1 MSFQIVMPKA
11 GLTMVEGTISEW
23 KVVEGASVNKGD
35 VLMEYENEK
44 NTIECV
50 ALSSGILHIIAKEG
64 DTIAVGEP
72 IGELAES
79 QAEYAAMTGAV
90 LAVTPVVSAPPVTIV
105 SHAVPTVSTV
115 AASETGS
122 VARTDGRVRA
132 TGLAKKMAREAGVN
146 IADVL
151 PSGGPDGARIVAKD
165 VTAYLE
171 AKKNAPVPAANP
183 IAATASMVED
193 EITEIPWTGVRKA
206 IARNLFNS
214 LQQSAQCT
222 ATSEMDVTALLAL
235 RQKLVDQ
242 QEFLGCKITVND
254 LLCMAVAKM
263 LVKHPIAN
271 ATFDGKTLF
280 SHKHVNLS
288 VAIATEE
295 GLMVPVV
302 KHADTLSLV
311 ALSKAIKD
319 LGTRAKEKKLR
330 DGEQSG
336 GTFTVSNVG
345 MFPIDM
351 STPIINLPEVAIMG
365 FGRTTKKPV
374 YIDGAFV
381 PRDML
386 CCYLTFDH
394 RVVDGLE
401 VGRIFKDMQQLIE
414 HPELITV

>member
-1 MSFQIVMPKA
+1 
-11 GLTMVEGTISEW
+11 MVEGTISEW
-23 KVVEGASVNKGD
+23 KVMEGASVNKGD

-79 QAEYAAMTGAV
+79 QAEYAAMTG
-90 LAVTPVVSAPPVTIV
+90 
-105 SHAVPTVSTV
+105 TVSTATPAASVSQVDIVPAAASV
-115 AASETGS
+115 AAPTTGS
-122 VARTDGRVRA
+122 MVRADGRVRA
-132 TGLAKKMAREAGVN
+132 TGLAKKMAREAGIN

-151 PSGGPDGARIVAKD
+151 PTGGPDGARIIAKD
-165 VTAYLE
+165 VAAYLE
-171 AKKNAPVPAANP
+171 AKKNAPVPAVTS
-183 IAATASMVED
+183 IAAPVSTVED

-222 ATSEMDVTALLAL
+222 ATSEMDVTALLVL

-302 KHADTLSLV
+302 KRADTLSLV

-319 LGTRAKEKKLR
+319 LGTRAKDKKLR

-365 FGRTTKKPV
+365 FGRTTKKPI

-401 VGRIFKDMQQLIE
+401 VGRIFRDMQQLIE
-414 HPELITV
+414 HPELIIV

>member
-23 KVVEGASVNKGD
+23 KVAEGASVNKGD

-50 ALSSGILHIIAKEG
+50 ALASGILHILAREG
-64 DTIAVGEP
+64 DTIPVGEP

-79 QAEYAAMTGAV
+79 PAEYAAMAGPAPAV
-90 LAVTPVVSAPPVTIV
+90 RMPAVIAEPAPAI
-105 SHAVPTVSTV
+105 SVPTPAAAVSSSS
-115 AASETGS
+115 AA
-122 VARTDGRVRA
+122 VRPDGRVRA
-132 TGLAKKMAREAGVN
+132 TGLAKKIAREAGIN
-146 IADVL
+146 IADV
-151 PSGGPDGARIVAKD
+151 PATGGPDGTRIVAKD
-165 VTAYLE
+165 VTAHLQ
-171 AKKNAPVPAANP
+171 ATKNTAVAVVAETKPASVA
-183 IAATASMVED
+183 E
-193 EITEIPWTGVRKA
+193 EITEIPWTGIRKA

-214 LQQSAQCT
+214 LQQTAQCT
-222 ATSEMDVTALLAL
+222 ATCEMDVTELLAL

-242 QEFLGCKITVND
+242 QAFLGCKITVND

-302 KHADTLSLV
+302 KRADMLSLV
-311 ALSKAIKD
+311 ELSKAIKD
-319 LGTRAKEKKLR
+319 LGLRAKDKKLR

-401 VGRIFKDMQQLIE
+401 VGRIFKDMQLLIE
-414 HPELITV
+414 HPELITA

>member
-23 KVVEGASVNKGD
+23 KIAEGATVNKGD
-35 VLMEYENEK
+35 ILMEYENEK

-50 ALSSGILHIIAKEG
+50 ALAAGILHIVAQAGE
-64 DTIAVGEP
+64 TVPVGEA
-72 IGELAES
+72 IGVLAEN
-79 QAEYAAMTGAV
+79 QAEYAAITGTTSAAAPV
-90 LAVTPVVSAPPVTIV
+90 TVPSLPAAGLAVRA
-105 SHAVPTVSTV
+105 
-115 AASETGS
+115 
-122 VARTDGRVRA
+122 DGRVRA
-132 TGLAKKMAREAGVN
+132 TGLAKKMARQTGIN
-146 IADVL
+146 IADV
-151 PSGGPDGARIVAKD
+151 PSSGGPDGTRIVAKD

-171 AKKNAPVPAANP
+171 AGKNTAASVPETSDQ
-183 IAATASMVED
+183 ITA
-193 EITEIPWTGVRKA
+193 IPWTGIRKT
-206 IARNLFNS
+206 IARNMLNS

-222 ATSEMDVTALLAL
+222 ATCEMDVTELLAL
-235 RQKLVDQ
+235 RRKLVGQ
-242 QEFLGCKITVND
+242 QGFLGCKITVND

-263 LVKHPIAN
+263 LAKHPLTN

-288 VAIATEE
+288 VAVATEE
-295 GLMVPVV
+295 GLMAPVV

-311 ALSKAIKD
+311 ALSKAIRD
-319 LGTRAKEKKLR
+319 LGTRARDKKLR
-330 DGEQSG
+330 EGEQTG

-351 STPIINLPEVAIMG
+351 STPIINPPEVAIMG

-401 VGRIFKDMQQLIE
+401 VGRIFKDMQLLIE
-414 HPELITV
+414 HPELITA

>member
-90 LAVTPVVSAPPVTIV
+90 PAVTPVVSAPAVTIV
-105 SHAVPTVSTV
+105 SHAVPIVSTA
-115 AASETGS
+115 AASETGAA
-122 VARTDGRVRA
+122 VRADGRVRA

-146 IADVL
+146 IADIL

-165 VTAYLE
+165 VAAYLE
-171 AKKNAPVPAANP
+171 AKKSAPVPAINP
-183 IAATASMVED
+183 IAAPVSTVED

-263 LVKHPIAN
+263 LAKHPLAN

-302 KHADTLSLV
+302 KCADTLSLV

-365 FGRTTKKPV
+365 FGRTTKKPI

>member
-23 KVVEGASVNKGD
+23 KVAEGASVNKGD

-50 ALSSGILHIIAKEG
+50 ALSSGILHIIAKDG

-90 LAVTPVVSAPPVTIV
+90 SADTPVAIAPLATVTPA
-105 SHAVPTVSTV
+105 
-115 AASETGS
+115 AASATAPTTGAT
-122 VARTDGRVRA
+122 VRADGRVRA
-132 TGLAKKMAREAGVN
+132 TGLAKKMAREAGIN

-171 AKKNAPVPAANP
+171 SKKNAPVPAATP
-183 IAATASMVED
+183 IAPPESTVED
-193 EITEIPWTGVRKA
+193 EITEIPWVGVRKA

-263 LVKHPIAN
+263 LAKHPLAN

-365 FGRTTKKPV
+365 FGRTTKKPI

>member
-23 KVVEGASVNKGD
+23 KVMEGASVNKGD

-79 QAEYAAMTGAV
+79 QAEYAAMTG
-90 LAVTPVVSAPPVTIV
+90 
-105 SHAVPTVSTV
+105 TVSTATPAASVSQVDIVPAAASV
-115 AASETGS
+115 AAPTTGS
-122 VARTDGRVRA
+122 MVRADGRVRA
-132 TGLAKKMAREAGVN
+132 TGLAKKMAREAGIN

-151 PSGGPDGARIVAKD
+151 PTGGPDGARIIAKD
-165 VTAYLE
+165 VAAYLE
-171 AKKNAPVPAANP
+171 AKKNGPVPAVTS
-183 IAATASMVED
+183 IAAPVSTVED

-222 ATSEMDVTALLAL
+222 ATCEMDVTALLVL

-302 KHADTLSLV
+302 KRADTLSLV

-319 LGTRAKEKKLR
+319 LGTRAKDKKLR

-365 FGRTTKKPV
+365 FGRTTKKPI

>member
-23 KVVEGASVNKGD
+23 KAAEGASVNKGD

-50 ALSSGILHIIAKEG
+50 ALASGILHIIAQEG
-64 DTIAVGEP
+64 DTVPVGEP
-72 IGELAES
+72 IGALAES
-79 QAEYAAMTGAV
+79 QAEYAAMTGTAPAAALLTSV
-90 LAVTPVVSAPPVTIV
+90 PLAAAAAPATGVPLTTGAVSAAG
-105 SHAVPTVSTV
+105 SAVR
-115 AASETGS
+115 A
-122 VARTDGRVRA
+122 DGRVRA
-132 TGLAKKMAREAGVN
+132 TGLAKKIAREAGIN

-151 PSGGPDGARIVAKD
+151 PSGGPDGTRIVAKN
-165 VTAYLE
+165 VTAYL
-171 AKKNAPVPAANP
+171 ATRKNTAVAAVTAPVSVVEE
-183 IAATASMVED
+183 IA
-193 EITEIPWTGVRKA
+193 EIPWTGIRKT
-206 IARNLFNS
+206 IARNMLNS

-222 ATSEMDVTALLAL
+222 ATCEMDVTGLLAL
-235 RQKLVDQ
+235 RRKLVDQ
-242 QEFLGCKITVND
+242 QAFLGCKVTVND
-254 LLCMAVAKM
+254 LLCMAVTKM
-263 LVKHPIAN
+263 LVKHPITN

-288 VAIATEE
+288 VAVATED
-295 GLMVPVV
+295 GLMAPVV
-302 KHADTLSLV
+302 KRADTLSLV
-311 ALSKAIKD
+311 ELSKAIKD
-319 LGTRAKEKKLR
+319 LGTRAKDKKLR

-401 VGRIFKDMQQLIE
+401 VGRIFKDMQLLLE
-414 HPELITV
+414 HPELITA

>member
-90 LAVTPVVSAPPVTIV
+90 PAVTPVVSAPAVTIV
-105 SHAVPTVSTV
+105 SHAVPIVSTA
-115 AASETGS
+115 AASETGAA
-122 VARTDGRVRA
+122 VRTDGRVRA

-146 IADVL
+146 IADIL

-165 VTAYLE
+165 VAAYLE
-171 AKKNAPVPAANP
+171 AKKSAPVPAINP
-183 IAATASMVED
+183 IAAPVSTVED

-263 LVKHPIAN
+263 LAKHPLAN

-302 KHADTLSLV
+302 KCADTLSLV

-365 FGRTTKKPV
+365 FGRTTKKPI

>member
-23 KVVEGASVNKGD
+23 KVMEGASVNKGD

-79 QAEYAAMTGAV
+79 QAEYAAMTGTVSA
-90 LAVTPVVSAPPVTIV
+90 ATPAASVTPVVIV
-105 SHAVPTVSTV
+105 PAAASV
-115 AASETGS
+115 AAPITGYT
-122 VARTDGRVRA
+122 VRTDGRVRA
-132 TGLAKKMAREAGVN
+132 TGLAKKMAREAGIN

-151 PSGGPDGARIVAKD
+151 PTGGPDGARIIAKD

-171 AKKNAPVPAANP
+171 AKKNTPVPAVTS
-183 IAATASMVED
+183 IAEPVSTVVD
-193 EITEIPWTGVRKA
+193 EITEIPWNGVRKT

-222 ATSEMDVTALLAL
+222 ATCEMDVTELLAL

-263 LVKHPIAN
+263 LAKHPIAN

-302 KHADTLSLV
+302 KRADTLSLV
-311 ALSKAIKD
+311 GLSKAIKD
-319 LGTRAKEKKLR
+319 LGTRAKDKKLR

-374 YIDGAFV
+374 YIDGTFV

>member
-23 KVVEGASVNKGD
+23 KVAEGASVNKGD

-79 QAEYAAMTGAV
+79 QAEYATMTGAV
-90 LAVTPVVSAPPVTIV
+90 SAATPAASVPPVVTVPAAASIAAPITG
-105 SHAVPTVSTV
+105 STV
-115 AASETGS
+115 RA
-122 VARTDGRVRA
+122 DGRVRA
-132 TGLAKKMAREAGVN
+132 TGLAKKMAREAGIN

-171 AKKNAPVPAANP
+171 AKKNAPVPAVTP
-183 IAATASMVED
+183 IAAPVSTVED
-193 EITEIPWTGVRKA
+193 EITEIPWNGVRKA

-222 ATSEMDVTALLAL
+222 ATCEMDVTALLAL

-263 LVKHPIAN
+263 LAKHPFAN

-302 KHADTLSLV
+302 KCADTLSLV

-319 LGTRAKEKKLR
+319 LGTRAKDKKLR
-330 DGEQSG
+330 DGEQTG